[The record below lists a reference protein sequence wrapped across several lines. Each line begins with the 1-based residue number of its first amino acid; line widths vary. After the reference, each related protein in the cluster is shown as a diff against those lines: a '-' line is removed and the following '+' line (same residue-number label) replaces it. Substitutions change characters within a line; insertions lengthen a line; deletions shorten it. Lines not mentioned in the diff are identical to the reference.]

1 MIDVKLISHGK
12 TLSLSA
18 VGHAGYAPDG
28 SDIVCAGASS
38 VILGLSAALSG
49 NDVHTEI
56 SSGFALI
63 RCADTRDARACFRVA
78 QKALELIAA
87 EYPKNLKLTCNFN
100 VA

>member
-1 MIDVKLISHGK
+1 MIDVKLIRHGK
-12 TLSLSA
+12 TLSLCA
-18 VGHAGYAPDG
+18 VGHAGYAPYG

-38 VILGLSAALSG
+38 VILGLSAALASHTA
-49 NDVHTEI
+49 HTEI
-56 SSGFALI
+56 SSGLAVI

-87 EYPKNLKLTCNFN
+87 EYPENLKLTCNFN